1 MQPLSRICCVLA
13 IALSAALD
21 AGVALAQAQNYP
33 NKPVRMIIAFSPGGP
48 TDVIARPI
56 GQKLTEALG
65 QPFVVDYKPGANAV
79 IGADYVLHQ
88 PADGHTLLIFTSG
101 YTINPSTQKSLPFD
115 TLRDFQSVSP
125 IARSDII
132 LFVNPS
138 LPVKNVKE
146 LIALAK
152 SKPGKLNFASS
163 GTGGSPHL
171 AGELFKLLT
180 NTDMTHVPY
189 KGAGPATL
197 DVVAGTADLAF
208 LAAPPA
214 VPLIKSG
221 KLRLIGVASL
231 KRAAS
236 VPDTPTIDEQ
246 GIPKFEVISFYGFST
261 SAAVPKPIVNKLNS
275 AMQTILAMDDIRQ
288 AFNNSGL
295 EPWYLKP
302 DELQSW
308 LGDEVTKWQK
318 VTKAIKYVPE

>member
-1 MQPLSRICCVLA
+1 MQPLSRICGALVL
-13 IALSAALD
+13 ALSAALD
-21 AGVALAQAQNYP
+21 AGVASAQAQNYP

-197 DVVAGTADLAF
+197 DVVAGTVDLARRQ
-208 LAAPPA
+208 AAPRPH
-214 VPLIKSG
+214 
-221 KLRLIGVASL
+221 
-231 KRAAS
+231 
-236 VPDTPTIDEQ
+236 
-246 GIPKFEVISFYGFST
+246 GIRRH
-261 SAAVPKPIVNKLNS
+261 
-275 AMQTILAMDDIRQ
+275 Q
-288 AFNNSGL
+288 
-295 EPWYLKP
+295 
-302 DELQSW
+302 
-308 LGDEVTKWQK
+308 
-318 VTKAIKYVPE
+318 

>member
-236 VPDTPTIDEQ
+236 FPDTPTIDEQ